1 MQVTQNVPTI
11 VLKNTKKKNNFL
23 ELGIFDS
30 HYKIGKLENCFCKKL
45 NRKLKTIVQ
54 KIKRMLVLFE
64 IEKKI
69 SYVFDSQT
77 GGNKTKNKRYSS
89 KINFSRLKISIN
101 KLF

>member
-1 MQVTQNVPTI
+1 
-11 VLKNTKKKNNFL
+11 
-23 ELGIFDS
+23 
-30 HYKIGKLENCFCKKL
+30 
-45 NRKLKTIVQ
+45 
-54 KIKRMLVLFE
+54 MLVLFE